1 MGRGIL
7 ADQRGEERVG
17 VGRGIERDPAGEI
30 DLVAL
35 AGCEQFV
42 DAADE
47 VCVLDRAE
55 ARGARTQLQL
65 GRLGRGQFVDDPHLV
80 EPCEDEIGQL
90 RILAVETAVETVME
104 IAGAARADVL
114 DRAARV
120 VRHEPDPEAVAVDL
134 FQGCEHVGAA
144 GGYHALRSFA
154 DDPAIAVAHDRVS
167 QACIHGTNGTA
178 ASTVVTVEFDPTPE
192 QEQFRAVV
200 RDFAQNEI
208 APHAEAWDR
217 DHTFPVDTVRRMGK
231 LGLFGLPFPEEYGG
245 GGADYLTYC
254 IAIEEIARV
263 DSSMAITLEAGV
275 SLGAAPFFYSGTEEQ
290 KQEYLV
296 PMIAGEVLGAFG
308 LTEAEAGSDAG
319 ATRTRAE
326 VDSATSEWV
335 IDGQK
340 TFITNSG
347 TEITKCVT
355 ITARTAPGEISNIV
369 VDAGTPGFVVHP
381 PYRKMGW
388 HASDTHELSFDGCRV
403 PVDHV
408 LGVRGEGFKTFLR
421 ILDDGRIAIAALALG
436 MASACL
442 DASVAYAKQR
452 QAFGGPIGRYQ
463 SIAFKCADMAV
474 AVENARNLVYKAA
487 WLREQGRPIREA
499 AAMAKLYASEIAV
512 TATREAVQ
520 IHGGYGF
527 IDETPVSRFYRDAKI
542 LEIGEGTSEIQ
553 RLVLARGL
561 GLPVE

>member
-1 MGRGIL
+1 M
-7 ADQRGEERVG
+7 
-17 VGRGIERDPAGEI
+17 
-30 DLVAL
+30 
-35 AGCEQFV
+35 
-42 DAADE
+42 
-47 VCVLDRAE
+47 
-55 ARGARTQLQL
+55 
-65 GRLGRGQFVDDPHLV
+65 
-80 EPCEDEIGQL
+80 
-90 RILAVETAVETVME
+90 
-104 IAGAARADVL
+104 
-114 DRAARV
+114 
-120 VRHEPDPEAVAVDL
+120 
-134 FQGCEHVGAA
+134 
-144 GGYHALRSFA
+144 
-154 DDPAIAVAHDRVS
+154 
-167 QACIHGTNGTA
+167 
-178 ASTVVTVEFDPTPE
+178 TVEFDPSPE

-200 RDFAQNEI
+200 RDFAESEI

-217 DHTFPVDTVRRMGK
+217 DHTFPVDTVRAMGK

-263 DSSMAITLEAGV
+263 DASMAITLEAGV

-319 ATRTRAE
+319 NTRTRATLDE
-326 VDSATSEWV
+326 SAHEWV

-347 TEITKCVT
+347 TDITKCVT
-355 ITARTAPGEISNIV
+355 ITARTAPNEISNLV
-369 VDAGTPGFVVHP
+369 VDAGTSGFVVQP

-388 HASDTHELSFDGCRV
+388 HASDTHELVFDGCRV
-403 PVDHV
+403 PEGQL

-421 ILDDGRIAIAALALG
+421 VLDDGRIAIAALALG
-436 MASACL
+436 MARACL
-442 DASVAYAKQR
+442 DASVAYAKER
-452 QAFGGPIGRYQ
+452 NAFGGPIGRYQ

-487 WLREQGRPIREA
+487 WLREQGRPIRDA
-499 AAMAKLYASEIAV
+499 AAMAKLYATEIAV
-512 TATREAVQ
+512 DATREAVQ
-520 IHGGYGF
+520 IHGGYGYM
-527 IDETPVSRFYRDAKI
+527 DEAPVSRFYRDAKI

-553 RLVLARGL
+553 RIVLARGL